1 VLAISRRLFFS
12 VATLVLLSASSGRGA
27 TAPEQPNHKPQDVFD
42 GMRQSFRSDRAQGL
56 HVRYQFELSGPNGG
70 LWWIEVND
78 GKAKMGRGHIAQ
90 PHVTFIATD
99 EDWVAI
105 SNGKLN
111 GTWAFMTGRLKV
123 HGSQWLA
130 RKLDVMFPS

>member
-1 VLAISRRLFFS
+1 MLGISGRIVSILAL
-12 VATLVLLSASSGRGA
+12 LGLLSAGLTNGA
-27 TAPEQPNHKPQDVFD
+27 TVGEQPNHKPQDVFD
-42 GMRQSFRSDRAQGL
+42 GMRQSFRPDRAQGL

-78 GKAKMGRGHIAQ
+78 GKAKMGRGRVAQ
-90 PHVTFIATD
+90 PHVTFIASD